1 MAASLPKFGANG
13 FWLRVGA
20 TASLAAVAVLTSHR
34 LASAAFDSGS
44 TPLGEI
50 ATTDGIVS
58 GTVRMTGGRVAFY
71 SGDKLVS
78 TDRNLSLNF
87 SSGGSLVLCP
97 HSQMQVIATN
107 QGSGV
112 MLAFQAGGT
121 EQPFPIH
128 AGDVVMTPDWRVQM
142 AGSVQ
147 DGDTGIVQISTN
159 RHGALCLTGNTQPGS
174 YFRASQMAGDA
185 SFDVPGQNNSVR
197 LVDGRMENASGG
209 CSCENDTAAGIANA
223 ALPPPAPVVMPQPAV
238 KPVEVPRAMTTAS
251 VVPSSTP
258 PPAVPPAS
266 SSSVAAPE
274 PSQPVAA
281 PSAQVKKRQHPE
293 DVAGYVRSFLRLVFG
308 R

>member
-1 MAASLPKFGANG
+1 MGDALPKSGASG

-20 TASLAAVAVLTSHR
+20 TASLAALAALSSNR
-34 LASAAFDSGS
+34 LASAAFDSS
-44 TPLGEI
+44 SAPLGEI

-58 GTVRMTGGRVAFY
+58 GTVRMTGGRLAFY
-71 SGDKLVS
+71 SGDRLVS
-78 TDRNLSLNF
+78 TDRDLALNF

-97 HSQMQVIATN
+97 HSQVQVVETR
-107 QGSGV
+107 QGSGL

-147 DGDTGIVQISTN
+147 DGDTGIVRITTD
-159 RHGALCLTGNTQPGS
+159 RHGALCLTGNTQPGT
-174 YFRASQMAGDA
+174 YFRAIQMAGDA

-209 CSCENDTAAGIANA
+209 CSCESDAGVEVANTV
-223 ALPPPAPVVMPQPAV
+223 LTPVVMPRP
-238 KPVEVPRAMTTAS
+238 AS
-251 VVPSSTP
+251 V
-258 PPAVPPAS
+258 PAAGLPVDALRAVTAAPAAS
-266 SSSVAAPE
+266 SAVLSSPVAGPE
-274 PSQPVAA
+274 PSPQVVT
-281 PSAQVKKRQHPE
+281 PSPQTKKRQRPQ
-293 DVAGYVRSFLRLVFG
+293 DVAGYVRSFLHLVFG